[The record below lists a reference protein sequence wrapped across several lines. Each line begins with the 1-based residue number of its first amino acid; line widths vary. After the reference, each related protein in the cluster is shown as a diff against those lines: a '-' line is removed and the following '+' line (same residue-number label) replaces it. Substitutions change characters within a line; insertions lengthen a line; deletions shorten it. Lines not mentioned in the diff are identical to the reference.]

1 MAKSKRKLRAKNS
14 TSIVKL
20 LSNNEVKQYEAGGYV
35 LKEFEEGGDNGDD
48 GKKSKRAAYVKRV
61 TGLLERDGVIP
72 LDLVYGNKELGIPKM
87 GTLEGLSGIPE
98 LQDYFFDPYGDMMD
112 TYIEQR
118 GDPKEQEAATKRKR
132 ANYLNN
138 VQRTEEEDEAYEEK
152 ISVEEEIAA
161 NKAYEEECKDPA
173 SDCFKRAAQR
183 RYQASRDYDD
193 SGQFVRD
200 VGSLIADGYAELT
213 YKPVVRTAKKAWND
227 PIGLVSDLGTT
238 AGDLMA
244 SPITA
249 SKELYDYTLGDG
261 NFEWDNVIDFEAAGT
276 TLDLVSSLPVGN
288 LIGKGVKEGV
298 KVGTKI
304 ARPLVKKAITK
315 VDDIYRTPVGAQQ
328 FNSGFYGDIKS
339 GIGEITNTI
348 GSKVDEIV
356 WPKKAYR
363 VKTASGKKNLDYSA
377 GQKVSAKEQEL
388 LAKVEKKGE
397 WFTDDIDEVAQYAKG
412 NESRAGI
419 FQGDD
424 MVIDE
429 VKIPFWNKNKN
440 VTTNKDVVA
449 LKKEQGF
456 IVDGSAGSIYDQ
468 RINPNEYIIPRKSIF
483 YPRKSTTIK
492 AMPDEIANKPAMYT
506 LGDGKTQV
514 NVSNTFRRNHPIMDP
529 PKGNETYLT
538 KPYQYLDE
546 QIEGATGINPKIFEG
561 TDDIAN
567 AVNKT
572 KKTISRPT
580 AAVTTQETALTKIQ
594 QLKKDGLISPTL
606 NEQALIDNPNLLDAA
621 VRDGIKKKLTVNR
634 NVYTGDDFASS
645 VFPEASTEA
654 LYTGSHTDIMGNAG
668 TGQRVGLKNM
678 SSGDDAL
685 YTFRGKGKI
694 NSDYGTHNVEA
705 RIPFDY
711 SGSTDEMVTSF
722 NNLQKNRVLAK
733 PNKVVD
739 IPANQIKPGA
749 VIDDVS
755 GEGITAIV
763 GKSGDKVLDPV
774 KVTTDVKLTEL
785 NKNYKVLDQE
795 ADAFIKTQDVSA
807 VNKKYNT
814 NFKNTEEAQQF
825 LNRRTYNASKELI
838 KYTAN
843 PPKNPVLKTTS
854 YSPFLGFEK
863 GGVVRDLSKTQAER
877 YKSNG
882 YILEEY

>member
-1 MAKSKRKLRAKNS
+1 MAQSKRKLRTKNS
-14 TSIVKL
+14 TSIEKL
-20 LSNNEVKQYEAGGYV
+20 LSDNEVKQYEAGGYV
-35 LKEFEEGGDNGDD
+35 LKELKDGGENGDD
-48 GKKSKRAAYVKRV
+48 ELITYKNNKSKVDGTADWNWSSDVDISSAYNDQIKARLLTGNYGYNPKTGELVKLGKSQQTKVTDKEALDTKKTLKETAGMSSKEYEIFQDNEKEAAKQNAMDDYTSNRKLVSIDKADEWNPSFTIQNESGQDINTQDYAGQQVYMTPAQEADYKKARIDKNIPATTKKMNTAFSV
-61 TGLLERDGVIP
+61 PASFTPVGMAITGLTGATKLATQSAPELIKNPSWSNAGAAG
-72 LDLVYGNKELGIPKM
+72 LDL
-87 GTLEGLSGIPE
+87 
-98 LQDYFFDPYGDMMD
+98 
-112 TYIEQR
+112 
-118 GDPKEQEAATKRKR
+118 
-132 ANYLNN
+132 
-138 VQRTEEEDEAYEEK
+138 
-152 ISVEEEIAA
+152 
-161 NKAYEEECKDPA
+161 
-173 SDCFKRAAQR
+173 
-183 RYQASRDYDD
+183 
-193 SGQFVRD
+193 
-200 VGSLIADGYAELT
+200 
-213 YKPVVRTAKKAWND
+213 
-227 PIGLVSDLGTT
+227 
-238 AGDLMA
+238 LMA
-244 SPITA
+244 SPVVLPAGA
-249 SKELYDYTLGDG
+249 SQVKNIKSVY
-261 NFEWDNVIDFEAAGT
+261 NKAG
-276 TLDLVSSLPVGN
+276 
-288 LIGKGVKEGV
+288 E
-298 KVGTKI
+298 
-304 ARPLVKKAITK
+304 K
-315 VDDIYRTPVGAQQ
+315 VD
-328 FNSGFYGDIKS
+328 K
-339 GIGEITNTI
+339 
-348 GSKVDEIV
+348 IV

-363 VKTASGKKNLDYSA
+363 VRTESGKKNLDYSA
-377 GQKVSAKEQEL
+377 GQKASAKEQEL

-424 MVIDE
+424 MIIDE

-456 IVDGSAGSIYDQ
+456 IVDGSAGSIYAQ

-483 YPRKSTTIK
+483 YPKKSTTIK
-492 AMPDEIANKPAMYT
+492 AMPEEIANKPAMYT

-514 NVSNTFRRNHPIMDP
+514 DVSNTFRKSHTIMDP
-529 PKGNETYLT
+529 PKGHETYLT

-567 AVNKT
+567 
-572 KKTISRPT
+572 
-580 AAVTTQETALTKIQ
+580 AVTTQETALTKIQ

-645 VFPEASTEA
+645 AFPEASTEA

-694 NSDYGTHNVEA
+694 NSDYGSHNVEA

-722 NNLQKNRVLAK
+722 NNLKKNRVLAK
-733 PNKVVD
+733 PNEVVD
-739 IPANQIKPGA
+739 VPANQIKPGA

-763 GKSGDKVLDPV
+763 GKPGDKVLDPV

-785 NKNYKVLDQE
+785 NKNYKVLNQE

-838 KYTAN
+838 KYKAN